1 MVGGVFMSVL
11 GDRLREL
18 RETRG
23 WSQKYVAAKLTI
35 KQSST
40 YANWEYGIRDP
51 DTETL
56 ARLADL
62 FEVKTDYLLGRDNSK
77 DMLPRDQTN
86 SVLREIAEKY
96 NINLEDPGKIEKL
109 EQIIQLVFG
118 DSKNQ

>member
-1 MVGGVFMSVL
+1 MVGGADMSIL

-18 RETRG
+18 RESKG
-23 WSQKYVAAKLTI
+23 WSQKYVALKLGI

-56 ARLADL
+56 SKLADL
-62 FEVKTDYLLGRDNSK
+62 FEVKTDYLLGRNNEGA
-77 DMLPRDQTN
+77 LPKDQTDY
-86 SVLREIAEKY
+86 VIREIVEKY
-96 NINLEDPGKIEKL
+96 GVDLKQPGAKEKL

-118 DSKNQ
+118 DMKNQ